1 MKIESARSCNILTVE
16 NGGTHV
22 PFTLYLNSKYV
33 NAHSTAA
40 VARSL
45 RVFGRFIDA
54 FNIDVAS
61 RALEARCLT
70 EGEKRTLRQLAFYHV
85 EKVEAMSDH
94 ALQRVGSATKAED
107 ASRIKGAVQRNTA
120 EKHLVHIA
128 DFLIWY
134 QEKVLDPRMPLT
146 SPVTAALRRAYE
158 LCAEE
163 LRKGVAGTKSNHP
176 HLIRS
181 VPNQRFLEIY
191 RAVFLSP
198 SDVLQTGSGKLG
210 CNLMRD
216 RAMILLA
223 AEGLRPGALGNIALA
238 DFKWPGGK
246 EYGYIRI
253 RDNTSKRTDPLSTA
267 TPTQKGTRSSQG
279 YNSEGTISIWPTTAS
294 AIRTYIDG
302 ERQTITSRTMRNI
315 SQGFLFIADHGGPIG
330 DRGTISTIFERAG
343 VELKRLGLLAKDPKD
358 PYLDGEEYVFCAYLL
373 RHSSA
378 CLFYANKI
386 RQHGDKVV
394 QDLMRARYFW
404 SPESDKP
411 SLYARRA
418 MADAASLTLEDY
430 LESLLT
436 EAAVVR
442 NATKGGPN
450 EHDEAG
456 GRQYCNR
463 MDRG

>member
-16 NGGTHV
+16 NGGIHV
-22 PFTLYLNSKYV
+22 PFTLYLNSKYD

-45 RVFGRFIDA
+45 RIFGRFIDA

-70 EGEKRTLRQLAFYHV
+70 EGEKRTLCQLAFYHLG
-85 EKVEAMSDH
+85 KVEAMTDH
-94 ALQRVGSATKAED
+94 ALRRVGSATKAQD
-107 ASRIKGAVQRNTA
+107 ASRITGAVQRNTA

-134 QEKVLDPRMPLT
+134 QSKVLEPRMPLT

-158 LCAEE
+158 LCAVE
-163 LRKGVAGTKSNHP
+163 LKKGVARMKSNHP

-198 SDVLQTGSGKLG
+198 GDVLQTGSGKLG
-210 CNLMRD
+210 CNHMRD

-223 AEGLRPGALGNIALA
+223 AEGVRPGALGNIALG
-238 DFKWPGGK
+238 DFKWLGGK

-253 RDNTSKRTDPLSTA
+253 RDNTSKRTNPMSTS

-302 ERQTITSRTMRNI
+302 ERQAITSRTLRNM
-315 SQGFLFIADHGGPIG
+315 SQGFLFIAEHGGPIG
-330 DRGTISTIFERAG
+330 DRGTITTIFERTGAG
-343 VELKRLGLLAKDPKD
+343 LKRLGLLAKDPKD
-358 PYLDGEEYVFCAYLL
+358 PYLDAEEYVFCAYLL

-378 CLFYANKI
+378 CLFYATKI
-386 RQHGDKVV
+386 RQHDDKVV
-394 QDLMRARYFW
+394 QDLMRSRYFW
-404 SPESDKP
+404 SQTSDKP

-430 LESLLT
+430 FESLLT
-436 EAAVVR
+436 EAAIAR
-442 NATKGGPN
+442 NAMKGGLN
-450 EHDEAG
+450 ENDEAG
-456 GRQYCNR
+456 SRQYGNR
-463 MDRG
+463 MDRV